1 MGNQAV
7 GHLTLDNFAAINSL
21 ESLVKGYIL
30 SCRCEGKSPKTVTV
44 YGDVLRNFLWYCRQ
58 KGYPDGPEK
67 ITTSHIRD
75 FLWYLASQPNRW
87 GSNNEAA
94 QRPASQAT
102 VNHYYRTLRTFFN
115 WLQREELIIDN
126 PLEHIEAPK
135 IDKKVILALTPEEVV
150 RLLNGCTA
158 KTVKDVRNRAIL
170 MLFLDCGLRV
180 AELADIKLDDL
191 DVDTGTIVIRRG
203 KGGKGRVVH
212 IGNKAQKALWR
223 YLSIYRRGNSDSLFL
238 GAGGQ
243 QLNKV
248 GLQTMIAR
256 LGART
261 EVKVH
266 PHKLR
271 HTFAISYLRNGGDIF
286 SLKYLLG
293 HSSLAM
299 VEHYLQSLNAE
310 DAANAHKR
318 FSPMDNM

>member
-44 YGDVLRNFLWYCRQ
+44 YGDVLRN
-58 KGYPDGPEK
+58 
-67 ITTSHIRD
+67 

-180 AELADIKLDDL
+180 AEL
-191 DVDTGTIVIRRG
+191 T
-203 KGGKGRVVH
+203 
-212 IGNKAQKALWR
+212 
-223 YLSIYRRGNSDSLFL
+223 
-238 GAGGQ
+238 
-243 QLNKV
+243 
-248 GLQTMIAR
+248 
-256 LGART
+256 
-261 EVKVH
+261 
-266 PHKLR
+266 
-271 HTFAISYLRNGGDIF
+271 
-286 SLKYLLG
+286 
-293 HSSLAM
+293 
-299 VEHYLQSLNAE
+299 
-310 DAANAHKR
+310 
-318 FSPMDNM
+318 

>member
-1 MGNQAV
+1 
-7 GHLTLDNFAAINSL
+7 
-21 ESLVKGYIL
+21 
-30 SCRCEGKSPKTVTV
+30 
-44 YGDVLRNFLWYCRQ
+44 
-58 KGYPDGPEK
+58 
-67 ITTSHIRD
+67 
-75 FLWYLASQPNRW
+75 
-87 GSNNEAA
+87 
-94 QRPASQAT
+94 
-102 VNHYYRTLRTFFN
+102 
-115 WLQREELIIDN
+115 
-126 PLEHIEAPK
+126 
-135 IDKKVILALTPEEVV
+135 
-150 RLLNGCTA
+150 
-158 KTVKDVRNRAIL
+158 

-212 IGNKAQKALWR
+212 IGSKAQKALWR

-243 QLNKV
+243 PLSKV
-248 GLQTMIAR
+248 GLQTMIER

-293 HSSLAM
+293 HSSLTM

-318 FSPMDNM
+318 FSPWITYSCQSPKLK